1 MTRCWPRYAGLEMT
15 ASRLDGDAITIVL
28 ADDHAVVRGALKA
41 LLEGQPDFEVVGEAG
56 DIESARGAVLAKRP
70 GVLILDVNMPDG
82 LAVDAVE
89 GLRQDAPGTEIVLLT
104 MERDLTLARRAIDAG
119 ARGYLFKDA
128 AHLELIEAVR
138 YAVEG
143 REYLPA
149 AVAAGLKN
157 DKAGGERPA
166 LSPRET
172 EVLRLMALG
181 HTNPEIAE
189 QLSLSVRTVETHR
202 SHVQQKLGLGSRPE
216 LTRYALENGL
226 IE

>member
-1 MTRCWPRYAGLEMT
+1 MAGAEANRGT
-15 ASRLDGDAITIVL
+15 TITVVV

-41 LLEGQPDFEVVGEAG
+41 LLEGQPDLRVVGEAG
-56 DIESARGAVLAKRP
+56 DIGSARAAVLAAKP

-89 GLRQDAPGTEIVLLT
+89 GLREDAPGTEIVLLT
-104 MERDLTLARRAIDAG
+104 MERDLTLARRALDGG

-128 AHLELIEAVR
+128 AHLDLIEAVR
-138 YAVEG
+138 RAAEG
-143 REYLPA
+143 REYLPG
-149 AVAAGLKN
+149 AVAAGLKEG
-157 DKAGGERPA
+157 KGGDGGRPV
-166 LSPRET
+166 LSARET

-181 HTNPEIAE
+181 HTNREAAE

-202 SHVQQKLGLGSRPE
+202 SHIQQKLGLGGRPE
-216 LTRYALENGL
+216 LTRYALDNGL